1 MHDLN
6 IILFIQYLPP
16 SNSPWVKLSGLGVTG
31 PGVTQTDEGRKSQ
44 VSLITSRESLAFC
57 KQYSVTKLPGGHQ
70 MENQP
75 DNQTLDF
82 TGVFLRN

>member
-1 MHDLN
+1 MGET
-6 IILFIQYLPP
+6 
-16 SNSPWVKLSGLGVTG
+16 VRVTG

-70 MENQP
+70 IENQP
-75 DNQTLDF
+75 DSSPDF
-82 TGVFLRN
+82 KGVFIKGKLKYFGQEVVTSLTSYERET